1 MTVRYFVPDMP
12 NAGGE
17 WELPEGEAHHAAT
30 VMRTRVGDRV
40 VLFDGR
46 GHQAQAVVTA
56 VSKRVVRCESEGAD
70 YVPRDNAIGMWMG
83 VALPK
88 GERAKELVER
98 LTELGVDR
106 LTPLGCERSP
116 WDVSEG
122 TFAKLTRVV
131 IEACKQSGRNRL
143 MRIDPPARCSDW
155 LKGGAVS
162 GVGGESAVVEAAV
175 GEGERMGSLG
185 VGPAWLAHPGGQG
198 IGDLVLSARAGSV
211 SELSLA
217 SSRIGERRWV
227 RIAIGPEGGFT
238 DAEVAVGE
246 SAGWIKV
253 GLGERIYRIETAA
266 VLLASLVSAIGFV
279 GKGMK

>member
-1 MTVRYFVPDMP
+1 MP

-56 VSKRVVRCESEGAD
+56 VSKRVVRCETEGAD

-122 TFAKLTRVV
+122 TFTKLTRVV

-162 GVGGESAVVEAAV
+162 GVGGEAVV
-175 GEGERMGSLG
+175 GEGEGMG
-185 VGPAWLAHPGGQG
+185 VGSAWLAHPGGG
-198 IGDLVLSARAGSV
+198 RIGDLAFSAKGGLG

-217 SSRIGERRWV
+217 SSREGERSWV

>member
-56 VSKRVVRCESEGAD
+56 VSKRVVRCECEGAD
-70 YVPRDNAIGMWMG
+70 YVPRDNAIGMWLG

-88 GERAKELVER
+88 GDRAKELVER

-162 GVGGESAVVEAAV
+162 GVGGEAAVVEAAV
-175 GEGERMGSLG
+175 GEGEGMGSLG

-198 IGDLVLSARAGSV
+198 IGDLVLSARAGSG

-217 SSRIGERRWV
+217 SSRAGERGWV
-227 RIAIGPEGGFT
+227 RMAIGPEGGFT

>member
-1 MTVRYFVPDMP
+1 M
-12 NAGGE
+12 
-17 WELPEGEAHHAAT
+17 PEGEAHHAAT

-162 GVGGESAVVEAAV
+162 GVGGEAAV

-185 VGPAWLAHPGGQG
+185 VGSAWLAHPGGG
-198 IGDLVLSARAGSV
+198 RIGDLALSAKGGLG

-217 SSRIGERRWV
+217 SAREGERSWV
-227 RIAIGPEGGFT
+227 RMAIGPEGGFT

-279 GKGMK
+279 KGEGNEVVVV

>member
-162 GVGGESAVVEAAV
+162 GVGGEAAV

-185 VGPAWLAHPGGQG
+185 VGSAWLAHPGGG
-198 IGDLVLSARAGSV
+198 RIGDLALSAKGGLG

-217 SSRIGERRWV
+217 SAREGERSWV
-227 RIAIGPEGGFT
+227 RMAIGPEGGFT

>member
-1 MTVRYFVPDMP
+1 M
-12 NAGGE
+12 
-17 WELPEGEAHHAAT
+17 PEGEAHHAAT
-30 VMRTRVGDRV
+30 VMRTRVGDRI

-46 GHQAQAVVTA
+46 GHQARAVVTA
-56 VSKRVVRCESEGAD
+56 VSKRVVRCECEGAQ
-70 YVPRDNAIGMWMG
+70 YVPRDNAIGMWLG

-88 GERAKELVER
+88 GDRAKELVER

-122 TFAKLTRVV
+122 TFAKLTRMV

-155 LKGGAVS
+155 LKGGADS
-162 GVGGESAVVEAAV
+162 GVGGDAAV
-175 GEGERMGSLG
+175 GEGEGMRALG
-185 VGPAWLAHPGGQG
+185 GGPAWLAHPGGQG
-198 IGDLVLSARAGSV
+198 IGDLALSARAGLGE
-211 SELSLA
+211 ELSLA

-279 GKGMK
+279 ERGRT

>member
-1 MTVRYFVPDMP
+1 M
-12 NAGGE
+12 
-17 WELPEGEAHHAAT
+17 PEGEAHHAAT
-30 VMRTRVGDRV
+30 VMRTRVGERI

-56 VSKRVVRCESEGAD
+56 VSKREVRCECEGAE

-143 MRIDPPARCSDW
+143 MRIDPPARCCDW
-155 LKGGAVS
+155 LKGNAVS
-162 GVGGESAVVEAAV
+162 GVGGERAV
-175 GEGERMGSLG
+175 GEGEGMESLG
-185 VGPAWLAHPGGQG
+185 GGPAWLAHPGGQG
-198 IGDLVLSARAGSV
+198 IGDLALSAKAGLG

-217 SSRIGERRWV
+217 SSRVVERRWV

-238 DAEVAVGE
+238 DAEVAAGE

-279 GKGMK
+279 ARVKS